1 MTEIPYRELLK
12 EGGCVRAALKATL
25 QWGDWADVFCDG
37 ILSEM
42 DKTHLE
48 DFVLTYGA
56 QAANVCP
63 TGSGGVQLNIAWK
76 ERGSWAVHIGE
87 SFDDAVNKMW
97 LQKAMV
103 DRIMN
108 ERTNEPTPDKGNA
121 GDPGALE
128 ILPWSG

>member
-76 ERGSWAVHIGE
+76 
-87 SFDDAVNKMW
+87 D
-97 LQKAMV
+97 V
-103 DRIMN
+103 DRGLSTSA
-108 ERTNEPTPDKGNA
+108 R
-121 GDPGALE
+121 ALTMQ
-128 ILPWSG
+128 STRCGCKKRR